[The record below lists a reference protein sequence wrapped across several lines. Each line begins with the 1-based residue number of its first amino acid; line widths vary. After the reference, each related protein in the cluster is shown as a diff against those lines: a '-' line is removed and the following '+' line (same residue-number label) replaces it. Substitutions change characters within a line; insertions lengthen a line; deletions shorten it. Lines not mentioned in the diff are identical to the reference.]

1 MRGPVDLPDLTL
13 KQAAQQRALSRRQLL
28 ALAALTLGS
37 ASLAGRAAAHS
48 NAGRVLPRAAPP
60 GMRLTLHDAQPSS
73 LQKLVL
79 GRVTAL
85 QLVFT
90 RCRATCPIQ
99 GALFAAAAKQLEQR
113 VPEAQLLSISID
125 PANDDPATLSAWL
138 ERHGKSAR
146 WHAGRPEP
154 ADIERFMDFLK
165 ARANGPDRHTGQVYY
180 FDRKGQLALRS
191 VDFPPAQEVVRSL
204 EELAS
209 AG

>member
-1 MRGPVDLPDLTL
+1 
-13 KQAAQQRALSRRQLL
+13 
-28 ALAALTLGS
+28 
-37 ASLAGRAAAHS
+37 
-48 NAGRVLPRAAPP
+48 
-60 GMRLTLHDAQPSS
+60 MRLTLHDTHKSS
-73 LQKLVL
+73 LQKLMA
-79 GRVTAL
+79 GKVTAL

-99 GALFAAAAKQLEQR
+99 GALFAAAAKQLDQR
-113 VPEAQLLSISID
+113 LPEAQLLSISID
-125 PANDDPATLSAWL
+125 PASDDPATLSAWL

-146 WHAGRPEP
+146 WSAGRPEP
-154 ADIERFMDFLK
+154 KDVERFMDFLK

-191 VDFPPAQEVVRSL
+191 VDFPPAQEVVRAL

>member
-1 MRGPVDLPDLTL
+1 
-13 KQAAQQRALSRRQLL
+13 
-28 ALAALTLGS
+28 
-37 ASLAGRAAAHS
+37 
-48 NAGRVLPRAAPP
+48 
-60 GMRLTLHDAQPSS
+60 MRLTLHDAQRSS

-99 GALFAAAAKQLEQR
+99 GALFAAAAKQLDQR
-113 VPEAQLLSISID
+113 LPEAQLLSISID

-146 WHAGRPEP
+146 WRAGSPNAE
-154 ADIERFMDFLK
+154 DIASFMDFLK

-191 VDFPPAQEVVRSL
+191 VDFPPAHEVVRAL
-204 EELAS
+204 DELAS
-209 AG
+209 TG